1 MVIVYVIQV
10 EDGLVPWI
18 RVSSDRLVSRILI
31 VILDVVKERRDLV
44 HIVLLVEGSDRVD
57 QGAA

>member
-1 MVIVYVIQV
+1 MVILYVIQV

-18 RVSSDRLVSRILI
+18 RVSSDRLVSSILI
-31 VILDVVKERRDLV
+31 VLLDVVEERRDLV
-44 HIVLLVEGSDRVD
+44 HVVLLVEGCDRVN